1 VGGSRLQPDPSHRG
15 SGGRR
20 SSDAMD
26 RRHADG
32 TFGRGRADRALAG
45 STAIDWPVR
54 LLADTSPGADTDE
67 ACMGCFRHCGTAG
80 IGTCSPRQSDRRRS
94 RTPIPEARAGAA
106 AVALASWLAARS
118 RGAQPPARAEL
129 CAQVAAPLDPNLQT
143 ARGLRV
149 AAELGA
155 DAPLGDA
162 VFQLGNGARVT
173 CADTVPLALWIAFG
187 HLGDYAAAIRHAVA
201 AGGDADTIAA
211 IVGGIVAARVGEES
225 IPRAWRERV
234 EPLA

>member
-1 VGGSRLQPDPSHRG
+1 MHGLLPTLRDGGDWHVLAEAE
-15 SGGRR
+15 R
-20 SSDAMD
+20 SAEVT
-26 RRHADG
+26 HA
-32 TFGRGRADRALAG
+32 
-45 STAIDWPVR
+45 
-54 LLADTSPGADTDE
+54 
-67 ACMGCFRHCGTAG
+67 H
-80 IGTCSPRQSDRRRS
+80 
-94 RTPIPEARAGAA
+94 PEARAGAA

-211 IVGGIVAARVGEES
+211 IVGGIVAARVGEAS